1 VDDPR
6 ATRSFGEQ
14 SVPEGLAIPRWL
26 AIGVA
31 ATVAIGI
38 AVAFASV
45 DGPKRIAAASF
56 FAALYS
62 YIFLSLADFAE
73 HYRLERIA
81 TGSFFTFRVVPPG
94 ESLNHTATV
103 ATILVFLLGARP
115 LPAALEPRDWA
126 VLAAPA
132 IFLVLGW
139 RDEAVYHRRRSV
151 HREDMLHTVSHLAA
165 GVMMVSFALYR
176 LA

>member
-1 VDDPR
+1 MDDPR
-6 ATRSFGEQ
+6 ATRSFAEQ
-14 SVPEGLAIPRWL
+14 GVPEGLSIPRWL
-26 AIGVA
+26 AAGVA
-31 ATVAIGI
+31 AAVAIGI
-38 AVAFASV
+38 AAALAWVHGA
-45 DGPKRIAAASF
+45 KRLPAAAF

-62 YIFLSLADFAE
+62 YLFLSIVDFAE

-81 TGSFFTFRVVPPG
+81 TGSFFTFRVVPLG

-103 ATILVFLLGARP
+103 ATILVFLIGARP
-115 LPAALEPRDWA
+115 LPATLEPRDWA

-132 IFLVLGW
+132 VFLALGW
-139 RDEAVYHRRRSV
+139 RDEVVYHRRRSV
-151 HREDMLHTVSHLAA
+151 HREDILHTVSHLAA